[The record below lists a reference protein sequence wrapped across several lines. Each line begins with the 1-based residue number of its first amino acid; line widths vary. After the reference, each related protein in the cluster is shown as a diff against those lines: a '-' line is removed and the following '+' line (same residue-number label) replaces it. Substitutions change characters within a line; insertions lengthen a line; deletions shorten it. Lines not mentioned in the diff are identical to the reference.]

1 MPSIPMCQ
9 PDGPKIR
16 ELLEVRGYSVAEFA
30 RMIGRRHER
39 TIWNAIAGKPV
50 GVRYIRQIARGLRVK
65 PSVISDWKNDDDIW
79 DEPEPKALAS

>member
-9 PDGPKIR
+9 PDGPRIR

-39 TIWNAIAGKPV
+39 TIWNAIAGKPI

-65 PSVISDWKNDDDIW
+65 PSDISDWAGDDDIW
-79 DEPEPKALAS
+79 DEAVA